1 MDGYRN
7 AILQFQQ
14 QKIGASKDM
23 TRFLRLH
30 FSALASALALH
41 LFFALGSAWAGTS
54 PKAGTQAPAFSLP
67 ALFKNQGE
75 ISLRPYIGKVV
86 LVDFWASW
94 CPPCIKTLPE
104 LGQLYTRNPG
114 LVVLALSI
122 DEDPRKALDF
132 IKGRDTSLVYL
143 HDANREVAE
152 KFDLG
157 GMPSAYLIDKK
168 GMLRNRFDG
177 YGPGE
182 LKSMETE
189 VKKLLGEKP

>member
-1 MDGYRN
+1 
-7 AILQFQQ
+7 
-14 QKIGASKDM
+14 M

-30 FSALASALALH
+30 FLASASASAFALALH
-41 LFFALGSAWAGTS
+41 IFFALGSAWAGTS
-54 PKAGTQAPAFSLP
+54 PKAGTQAPDFSLP

-75 ISLRPYIGKVV
+75 ISLRPYLGKVV

-94 CPPCIKTLPE
+94 CAPCKKSLPE
-104 LGQLYTRNPG
+104 LGRIHKRNPDM
-114 LVVLALSI
+114 VVLALSI
-122 DEDPRKALDF
+122 DENRGKAMDF
-132 IKGRDTSLVYL
+132 IMDRDTSLVYL
-143 HDANREVAE
+143 HDAKREVAE
-152 KFDLG
+152 RFDLG

-189 VKKLLGEKP
+189 VRKLLEEKP